1 MSVVKGKLV
10 KMEVIQVGEYEFT
23 KQDIIG
29 HGAFAM
35 VYKGRKRKNPSQSVA
50 VKVVT
55 KKGIQKA
62 SEILVKEIKILREL
76 TALHHTNLVAMHD
89 CMDSPAYVYVVM
101 EYCNGGDLADYLQA
115 NRLLS
120 EGTIR
125 LFLRQLAEAMRAIH
139 AKGIVHRD
147 LKPQNILL
155 THNVAPP
162 RTPHPSE
169 ITLKIADFGF
179 ARFLEEGN
187 MAVTLCGS
195 PMYMAPEVIMSL
207 KYDAKADLWSLGT
220 IVYQCLTGKAPFQ
233 ATTPHELKAFY
244 ENSMDLQPKM
254 PAGTSPEL
262 CNLLIGLLRRSP
274 RERMPF
280 EAFFNH
286 PFHQRPRTTSYTTAA
301 GAAART
307 PPAPRAQQPP
317 PQLLT
322 LAANNTKKPTSSAES
337 SDTTWAGEDDF
348 VLVEADSGSGECSA
362 SSGSEAAPRPRTLTL
377 PAPPQ
382 QDPPQPAKVP
392 TIIQTRLV
400 LVEADSGSGECSASS
415 GSEAAPRPR
424 TLTLPAPPQQ
434 DPPQPAKVPTIIQTR
449 LVLVE
454 ADSGSGECSASSGS
468 EAAPRPRTL
477 TLPAPPQQDPP
488 QPAKVP
494 TIIQTRLVLVE
505 ADSGSG
511 ECSAS
516 SGSEAAP
523 RPRTLTLPAPPQQ
536 DPPQPAKVPTIIQT
550 RLVLVEAD
558 SGSGECSASSG
569 SEAAPRPRTLTLPAP
584 PQQDPPQPAK
594 VPTIIQTRLVLVEA
608 DSGSGECSASSG
620 SEAAP
625 RPRTLTLPAP
635 PQQDPPQPAKVPTI
649 IQTRLVLVEAD
660 SGSGECSASS
670 GSEAAPRPR
679 TLTLP
684 APPQQD
690 PPQPAKVPT
699 IIQTRLV
706 LVEADSGSGECSA
719 SSGSEA
725 APRPRTLTLPAPPQQ
740 DPPQPAK
747 VPTIIQT
754 RLVLVE
760 ADSGSGECSASSGSE
775 AAPRP
780 RTLTLPAPP
789 QQDPPQPAKVPT
801 IIQTRLV
808 LVEADSGSGECSASS
823 GSEAAPRPRTLTLP
837 APPQQ
842 DPPQPAKHPTP
853 STASIQRSQPIT
865 MLRSNHSRNPTN
877 PIGSLSPPTFTM
889 GTPLSTRRRSAS
901 GSSPPPSLW
910 QVSPTN
916 NSPLRRSGSSPPVPL
931 ALKGSGCGSPK
942 RAATLPDAL
951 LRGLKMHSAHD
962 PPVYIPN
969 LQEETILAE
978 EHSKVFSQLNFVLML
993 GELLADLAVSCG
1005 APLAA
1010 LMDASDERSNESVR
1024 LGLLVQAMQALAAGL
1039 RLAAA
1044 HYRERTLQPTPQVR
1058 NGGYCRYRAATGA
1071 AGAGHAGAGGGAAPG
1086 RRALPR
1092 AHAAAHA
1099 ASAQRWV
1106 LSLQSGD
1113 WGCWCRPCR
1122 RWRRGCAWPPRTTA
1136 SARCS
1141 PRRKCATVGTVVT
1154 ERRLGLLVQA
1164 MQALA
1169 AGLRLAA
1176 AHYRERTLQP
1186 TPQVRNGG
1194 YCRYRAA
1201 TGAAGAGHAGAG
1213 GGAAPGR
1220 RALPRAH
1227 AAAHAASAQRW
1238 VLSLQSGDW
1247 GCWCRPCRR
1256 WRRGCAWPPRTT
1268 ASARCSPRRKCAT
1281 VGTVVTERR
1290 LGLLVQA
1297 MQALAA
1303 GLRLAAAHYRER
1315 TLQPTP
1321 QVRNGGYC
1329 RYRAATGAAGAGHA
1343 GAGGGAAPGRRAL
1356 PRAHAAAHAASAQRG
1371 LPDERKVQMDRE
1383 RVATTPRGGRHP
1395 RGL

>member
-89 CMDSPAYVYVVM
+89 CMDSPSYVYVVM

-244 ENSMDLQPKM
+244 ENSIDLQPKM

-301 GAAART
+301 GDPHASCVSAAAGSAPAPSATAAARA
-307 PPAPRAQQPP
+307 PAASRALQPP
-317 PQLLT
+317 PPLQT
-322 LAANNTKKPTSSAES
+322 LAPNNTKKPTSSAES

-377 PAPPQ
+377 PAAPPH
-382 QDPPQPAKVP
+382 QDPPLPAKN
-392 TIIQTRLV
+392 
-400 LVEADSGSGECSASS
+400 
-415 GSEAAPRPR
+415 
-424 TLTLPAPPQQ
+424 
-434 DPPQPAKVPTIIQTR
+434 
-449 LVLVE
+449 
-454 ADSGSGECSASSGS
+454 
-468 EAAPRPRTL
+468 
-477 TLPAPPQQDPP
+477 
-488 QPAKVP
+488 
-494 TIIQTRLVLVE
+494 
-505 ADSGSG
+505 
-511 ECSAS
+511 
-516 SGSEAAP
+516 
-523 RPRTLTLPAPPQQ
+523 
-536 DPPQPAKVPTIIQT
+536 
-550 RLVLVEAD
+550 
-558 SGSGECSASSG
+558 
-569 SEAAPRPRTLTLPAP
+569 
-584 PQQDPPQPAK
+584 
-594 VPTIIQTRLVLVEA
+594 
-608 DSGSGECSASSG
+608 
-620 SEAAP
+620 
-625 RPRTLTLPAP
+625 
-635 PQQDPPQPAKVPTI
+635 
-649 IQTRLVLVEAD
+649 
-660 SGSGECSASS
+660 
-670 GSEAAPRPR
+670 
-679 TLTLP
+679 
-684 APPQQD
+684 
-690 PPQPAKVPT
+690 
-699 IIQTRLV
+699 
-706 LVEADSGSGECSA
+706 
-719 SSGSEA
+719 
-725 APRPRTLTLPAPPQQ
+725 
-740 DPPQPAK
+740 
-747 VPTIIQT
+747 
-754 RLVLVE
+754 
-760 ADSGSGECSASSGSE
+760 
-775 AAPRP
+775 
-780 RTLTLPAPP
+780 
-789 QQDPPQPAKVPT
+789 
-801 IIQTRLV
+801 
-808 LVEADSGSGECSASS
+808 
-823 GSEAAPRPRTLTLP
+823 
-837 APPQQ
+837 
-842 DPPQPAKHPTP
+842 PTP
-853 STASIQRSQPIT
+853 STASIQRSQPIS

-877 PIGSLSPPTFTM
+877 PIGSLSPPTFPM

-931 ALKGSGCGSPK
+931 ALKGSGEASPK

-951 LRGLKMHSAHD
+951 LRGLKMHNMHD

-1010 LMDASDERSNESVR
+1010 LMDTSDERCNESVR

-1058 NGGYCRYRAATGA
+1058 NVVSLMNGKYKWIVNESRRLHEAGVTPAVCDKILYEHAIELCQMAAIEELFGDMKECERRYM
-1071 AGAGHAGAGGGAAPG
+1071 
-1086 RRALPR
+1086 
-1092 AHAAAHA
+1092 
-1099 ASAQRWV
+1099 SAQV
-1106 LSLQSGD
+1106 LLHSLVQ
-1113 WGCWCRPCR
+1113 RHPLH
-1122 RWRRGCAWPPRTTA
+1122 PHHRTTLSKYRDA
-1136 SARCS
+1136 
-1141 PRRKCATVGTVVT
+1141 VQ
-1154 ERRLGLLVQA
+1154 RRLNCLKGPRKIMDVKLE
-1164 MQALA
+1164 
-1169 AGLRLAA
+1169 AGI
-1176 AHYRERTLQP
+1176 
-1186 TPQVRNGG
+1186 
-1194 YCRYRAA
+1194 
-1201 TGAAGAGHAGAG
+1201 
-1213 GGAAPGR
+1213 
-1220 RALPRAH
+1220 
-1227 AAAHAASAQRW
+1227 S
-1238 VLSLQSGDW
+1238 
-1247 GCWCRPCRR
+1247 
-1256 WRRGCAWPPRTT
+1256 
-1268 ASARCSPRRKCAT
+1268 
-1281 VGTVVTERR
+1281 
-1290 LGLLVQA
+1290 
-1297 MQALAA
+1297 
-1303 GLRLAAAHYRER
+1303 
-1315 TLQPTP
+1315 
-1321 QVRNGGYC
+1321 
-1329 RYRAATGAAGAGHA
+1329 
-1343 GAGGGAAPGRRAL
+1343 
-1356 PRAHAAAHAASAQRG
+1356 
-1371 LPDERKVQMDRE
+1371 
-1383 RVATTPRGGRHP
+1383 
-1395 RGL
+1395 

>member
-35 VYKGRKRKNPSQSVA
+35 VYKGRKRKNASQSVA

-244 ENSMDLQPKM
+244 ENSIDLQPKM

-301 GAAART
+301 GSAPAASAGGAART
-307 PPAPRAQQPP
+307 PPAPRALQPPP
-317 PQLLT
+317 PQLQT
-322 LAANNTKKPTSSAES
+322 LAPHNTKKPTSSAES

-382 QDPPQPAKVP
+382 QDPPQPAKN
-392 TIIQTRLV
+392 
-400 LVEADSGSGECSASS
+400 
-415 GSEAAPRPR
+415 
-424 TLTLPAPPQQ
+424 
-434 DPPQPAKVPTIIQTR
+434 
-449 LVLVE
+449 
-454 ADSGSGECSASSGS
+454 
-468 EAAPRPRTL
+468 
-477 TLPAPPQQDPP
+477 
-488 QPAKVP
+488 
-494 TIIQTRLVLVE
+494 
-505 ADSGSG
+505 
-511 ECSAS
+511 
-516 SGSEAAP
+516 
-523 RPRTLTLPAPPQQ
+523 
-536 DPPQPAKVPTIIQT
+536 
-550 RLVLVEAD
+550 
-558 SGSGECSASSG
+558 
-569 SEAAPRPRTLTLPAP
+569 
-584 PQQDPPQPAK
+584 
-594 VPTIIQTRLVLVEA
+594 
-608 DSGSGECSASSG
+608 
-620 SEAAP
+620 
-625 RPRTLTLPAP
+625 
-635 PQQDPPQPAKVPTI
+635 
-649 IQTRLVLVEAD
+649 
-660 SGSGECSASS
+660 
-670 GSEAAPRPR
+670 
-679 TLTLP
+679 
-684 APPQQD
+684 
-690 PPQPAKVPT
+690 
-699 IIQTRLV
+699 
-706 LVEADSGSGECSA
+706 
-719 SSGSEA
+719 
-725 APRPRTLTLPAPPQQ
+725 
-740 DPPQPAK
+740 
-747 VPTIIQT
+747 
-754 RLVLVE
+754 
-760 ADSGSGECSASSGSE
+760 
-775 AAPRP
+775 
-780 RTLTLPAPP
+780 
-789 QQDPPQPAKVPT
+789 
-801 IIQTRLV
+801 
-808 LVEADSGSGECSASS
+808 
-823 GSEAAPRPRTLTLP
+823 
-837 APPQQ
+837 
-842 DPPQPAKHPTP
+842 PTP
-853 STASIQRSQPIT
+853 STASIQRSQPIS

-931 ALKGSGCGSPK
+931 ALKGSGEASPK

-951 LRGLKMHSAHD
+951 LRGLKMHNMHD

-1010 LMDASDERSNESVR
+1010 LMDTSDERCNESVR

-1058 NGGYCRYRAATGA
+1058 NVVSLMNGKYKWIVNESRRLHEAGVTPAVCDKILYEHAIELCQMAAIEELFGDMKECERRYM
-1071 AGAGHAGAGGGAAPG
+1071 
-1086 RRALPR
+1086 
-1092 AHAAAHA
+1092 
-1099 ASAQRWV
+1099 SAQV
-1106 LSLQSGD
+1106 LLHSLVQ
-1113 WGCWCRPCR
+1113 RHPLH
-1122 RWRRGCAWPPRTTA
+1122 PHHRTTLSKYRDA
-1136 SARCS
+1136 
-1141 PRRKCATVGTVVT
+1141 VQ
-1154 ERRLGLLVQA
+1154 RRLNCLKGPRKIMDVKLE
-1164 MQALA
+1164 
-1169 AGLRLAA
+1169 AG
-1176 AHYRERTLQP
+1176 
-1186 TPQVRNGG
+1186 V
-1194 YCRYRAA
+1194 
-1201 TGAAGAGHAGAG
+1201 
-1213 GGAAPGR
+1213 
-1220 RALPRAH
+1220 
-1227 AAAHAASAQRW
+1227 S
-1238 VLSLQSGDW
+1238 
-1247 GCWCRPCRR
+1247 
-1256 WRRGCAWPPRTT
+1256 
-1268 ASARCSPRRKCAT
+1268 
-1281 VGTVVTERR
+1281 
-1290 LGLLVQA
+1290 
-1297 MQALAA
+1297 
-1303 GLRLAAAHYRER
+1303 
-1315 TLQPTP
+1315 
-1321 QVRNGGYC
+1321 
-1329 RYRAATGAAGAGHA
+1329 
-1343 GAGGGAAPGRRAL
+1343 
-1356 PRAHAAAHAASAQRG
+1356 
-1371 LPDERKVQMDRE
+1371 
-1383 RVATTPRGGRHP
+1383 
-1395 RGL
+1395 